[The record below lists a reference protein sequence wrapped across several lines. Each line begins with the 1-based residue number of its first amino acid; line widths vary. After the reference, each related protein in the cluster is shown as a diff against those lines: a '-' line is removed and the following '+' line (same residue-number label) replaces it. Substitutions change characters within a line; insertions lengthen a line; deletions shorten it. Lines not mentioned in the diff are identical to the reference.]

1 MALRIEELESE
12 FQSKIRNSQE
22 LEIEL
27 EKYRQL
33 YLQESKMR
41 MSLAEE
47 LSK

>member
-12 FQSKIRNSQE
+12 LRSKVTNSQE
-22 LEIEL
+22 LETEL
-27 EKYRQL
+27 EKYRKL

-41 MSLAEE
+41 MSLTEE